1 MDMSDEEVDA
11 LAKKVM
17 GKMRTEHGMTYRA
30 IAAAVDMP
38 YTSCYTIERQGLGR
52 KAKAHFLLMT
62 TKWMRSTENGDSSA
76 KVDSA
81 INVEVVEPILKPIAS
96 TLEVDAVGKGAEKTV
111 QSALGVTMTG
121 RVETI
126 IAALTKLY
134 GLDATIQVVVQ
145 EN

>member
-1 MDMSDEEVDA
+1 
-11 LAKKVM
+11 
-17 GKMRTEHGMTYRA
+17 
-30 IAAAVDMP
+30 
-38 YTSCYTIERQGLGR
+38 
-52 KAKAHFLLMT
+52 
-62 TKWMRSTENGDSSA
+62 MRSTENGDSSA

-96 TLEVDAVGKGAEKTV
+96 TLEVDAVEKGVEKTV

>member
-1 MDMSDEEVDA
+1 
-11 LAKKVM
+11 
-17 GKMRTEHGMTYRA
+17 
-30 IAAAVDMP
+30 
-38 YTSCYTIERQGLGR
+38 
-52 KAKAHFLLMT
+52 MT